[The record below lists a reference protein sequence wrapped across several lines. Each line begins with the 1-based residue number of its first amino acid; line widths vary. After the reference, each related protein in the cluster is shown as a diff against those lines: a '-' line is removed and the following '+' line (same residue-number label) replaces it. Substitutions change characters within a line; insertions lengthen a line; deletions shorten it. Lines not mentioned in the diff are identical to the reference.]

1 MSCFEPYLAFI
12 SSRISSLRIP
22 RRCPP
27 PLSLQGW
34 RRLDDL
40 LSFLPGQSFEFRQES
55 IGVAAAAA
63 PLNLLELKGSATAA
77 GGGGGGS
84 SAVGDERKE
93 QPTTT
98 KDGSTTGAAASSGA
112 PRKKPLTLVCF
123 LGGVTMA
130 EISALRY
137 LSEREDHARDYIV
150 CTTKLINGSTF
161 VESIVEV
168 VNNKLNGGGQQQS
181 QQQQSNTTATSKPM
195 MATSAP
201 GKR

>member
-1 MSCFEPYLAFI
+1 
-12 SSRISSLRIP
+12 
-22 RRCPP
+22 
-27 PLSLQGW
+27 
-34 RRLDDL
+34 LDEL
-40 LSFLPGQSFEFRQES
+40 LSFIPGKSFEFRQES
-55 IGVAAAAA
+55 FGVAAA
-63 PLNLLELKGSATAA
+63 PLNLLELKGSAAAAA
-77 GGGGGGS
+77 GGGGGGM
-84 SAVGDERKE
+84 SAAGDERKE
-93 QPTTT
+93 QPATT
-98 KDGSTTGAAASSGA
+98 KDGSTTGATAAGA

-150 CTTKLINGSTF
+150 CTTKLINGATF

-168 VNNKLNGGGQQQS
+168 VNNKLNGGVQQQS
-181 QQQQSNTTATSKPM
+181 QQQQTNTNATSKPM